1 MKCYNFLKSS
11 GCKKLVIIHCPRH
24 QKGTIPAARGN
35 NPADKAAKEVAL
47 EETDTSVLAT
57 ILPEPLN
64 SNLPEQPVSTEEIK
78 WAKNQPM
85 SQCLEGWWQSAIRVL
100 RVFCGQSLA
109 VGGPQGWGLAT

>member
-1 MKCYNFLKSS
+1 MAKRSNL
-11 GCKKLVIIHCPRH
+11 
-24 QKGTIPAARGN
+24 
-35 NPADKAAKEVAL
+35 ADKAAKEVAL

-100 RVFCGQSLA
+100 KVFCGQSLA

>member
-1 MKCYNFLKSS
+1 MAKRSNL
-11 GCKKLVIIHCPRH
+11 
-24 QKGTIPAARGN
+24 
-35 NPADKAAKEVAL
+35 ADKAAKEVAL

-109 VGGPQGWGLAT
+109 VGGPQGWGLATWVPQTAYTTHILFLCGPLSVSRL